1 MDGTQI
7 AQVRKWQPGAP
18 QLYQL
23 WIRVQSADGRL
34 LETIPYR
41 IGFRRFEIKDRVM
54 LLNGER
60 LIINGVN
67 RHEWNTRRGRA
78 VTRENME
85 EDIDIFTRNNINAVR
100 TCHYPD
106 QSLWYQL
113 CDENGIC
120 MMDEANLESHGS
132 WAKLAVV
139 DPEGNVPG
147 NRSDWEALCGRPRS
161 IDGRAG

>member
-1 MDGTQI
+1 MSGMH
-7 AQVRKWQPGAP
+7 AA
-18 QLYQL
+18 
-23 WIRVQSADGRL
+23 A
-34 LETIPYR
+34 
-41 IGFRRFEIKDRVM
+41 
-54 LLNGER
+54 
-60 LIINGVN
+60 
-67 RHEWNTRRGRA
+67 RA

-147 NRSDWEALCGRPRS
+147 NRPDWEACVVDRAASMVERDKNHPAILWWSCGNESYAGTGILAMSQLLSQKRS
-161 IDGRAG
+161 VKSRAL

>member
-1 MDGTQI
+1 M
-7 AQVRKWQPGAP
+7 
-18 QLYQL
+18 
-23 WIRVQSADGRL
+23 QSADGRL

-67 RHEWNTRRGRA
+67 RHEWNARRGRA

-120 MMDEANLESHGS
+120 MMDEGKSGESRFVGE
-132 WAKLAVV
+132 AC
-139 DPEGNVPG
+139 GRRPG
-147 NRSDWEALCGRPRS
+147 RKRAGQSSRLGGLCGRPRS